1 MIFISETGKCVEI
14 SPWYDEDEMWATKGF
29 YDKLDKLAGR
39 IKDLEA
45 DVEYYMHEAART
57 W

>member
-45 DVEYYMHEAART
+45 DVEYYMGEIVRN